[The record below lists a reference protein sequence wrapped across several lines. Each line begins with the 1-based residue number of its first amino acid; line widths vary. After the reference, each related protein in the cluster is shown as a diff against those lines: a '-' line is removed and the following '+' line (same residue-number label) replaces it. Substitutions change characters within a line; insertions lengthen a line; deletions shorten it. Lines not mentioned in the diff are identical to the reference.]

1 MMSHADLEL
10 NSFQLK
16 VEFLLRIPPER
27 HTGYHAEPH
36 IQTKAISHTGSTSSR
51 KRFDPSSM
59 RSTGRVGSGQHHD
72 LELKTVRL
80 EVNPSWP
87 RSAGDLGLNRL
98 QLEVDIILR
107 SHIDLELKPFRLEVD
122 PSLLLTSSWKHFSS
136 RSIPHC
142 PEQQQTSS

>member
-1 MMSHADLEL
+1 M
-10 NSFQLK
+10 
-16 VEFLLRIPPER
+16 
-27 HTGYHAEPH
+27 
-36 IQTKAISHTGSTSSR
+36 SHTGSTSSP
-51 KRFDPSSM
+51 KRFDPRSM

-80 EVNPSWP
+80 EVNPSLP

-107 SHIDLELKPFRLEVD
+107 SHVDLELKPSRLEVD

-136 RSIPHC
+136 SSIPHC